1 MSNKSHAQRDEPMSG
16 SDDFKPLFNLVYC
29 SRASEDM
36 DDAAVD
42 RIVALARRNNPAH
55 GITGLLVFGS
65 GLFFQWLEGPRESVL
80 QLMANLRTDPRHQDV
95 VQLSQSEELRD
106 RLFPDWDM
114 ELVTADHIRE
124 VLLDARD
131 NATDEQNAEALAVM
145 LQHLESG
152 ELSTL
157 GAA

>member
-1 MSNKSHAQRDEPMSG
+1 MSINSPAQRDEPMS
-16 SDDFKPLFNLVYC
+16 SEASTPLFNLVYC
-29 SRASEDM
+29 SRASENV
-36 DDAAVD
+36 DAETVD
-42 RIVALARRNNPAH
+42 HIVAVARRNNPAH

-65 GLFFQWLEGPRESVL
+65 GMFFQWLEGPRASVL
-80 QLMANLRTDPRHQDV
+80 QLMSKLQSDPRHQSV

-114 ELVTADHIRE
+114 ELVGADHIRE

-131 NATDEQNAEALAVM
+131 NATDERNAEALSVM

-152 ELSTL
+152 ELSAL